1 MLTKGKLL
9 PILLSLLVVLI
20 IAASVV
26 VAKTSKRPKVIYVDR
41 NTEYDPQLLT
51 MGMRISKFGGMSIYR
66 DSPGVLL
73 TQSKKLELTAEQEQR
88 LDEIVH
94 EARRQAVSVLTEEQI
109 AKISPIPTEPFVI
122 AELDRVI
129 PLATCST
136 SSHDS
141 CTVEG
146 HVH

>member
-9 PILLSLLVVLI
+9 PILLSVLVVLI
-20 IAASVV
+20 IVASVV
-26 VAKTSKRPKVIYVDR
+26 VARSSKRPKVIYVGR
-41 NTEYDPQLLT
+41 TPEYDPQLLT

-73 TQSKKLELTAEQEQR
+73 TRAEKLELTPEQKQR
-88 LDEIVH
+88 LEEIVH
-94 EARRQAVSVLTEEQI
+94 QARNQAVSVLTEEQL
-109 AKISPIPTEPFVI
+109 ARISPIPEEPFVI
-122 AELDRVI
+122 AELDRTI

-136 SSHDS
+136 CTSDS
-141 CTVEG
+141 CAADG